1 MFFRIIFILEVVH
14 CFVVSRSTIP
24 SSATALTTTSL
35 THNSHNHDDINKLP
49 IHKYDQIKSR
59 LHKKVPNLTLYQ
71 RLTFTWVKELMKI
84 GYNRYGTTYCY
95 IKPP

>member
-24 SSATALTTTSL
+24 SSHTALTTTSL
-35 THNSHNHDDINKLP
+35 TQNTHNYDDINKLP

-59 LHKKVPNLTLYQ
+59 LNKKAPKLRLYQ
-71 RLTFTWVKELMKI
+71 RLTFTWVKELMKL
-84 GYNRYGTTYCY
+84 GFNRYLTSVL
-95 IKPP
+95 IIML